1 MKVAQSCLT
10 LCNHW
15 NSPGQEYWI
24 GYHFSSPGNLPNP
37 EIEPMSPALQVG
49 SLPAEPQMKAKNTGV
64 GSLFLLQWIFLTQ
77 ELNQG
82 LLHCRCIF
90 FFLPTEPS
98 GELNYILLSYKKI
111 KNEKKQSVP
120 HQHQPIKL
128 EFLNGSQAHL
138 LLLLWQILFICLFGC
153 VGS

>member
-37 EIEPMSPALQVG
+37 EIEPMSPALQVD

-64 GSLFLLQWIFLTQ
+64 GSVFLLQWIFLTQ
-77 ELNQG
+77 ESNWG
-82 LLHCRCIF
+82 LQHCRWIF
-90 FFLPTEPS
+90 CQ
-98 GELNYILLSYKKI
+98 LNYEESPIICHMLHKSLNCVPVLNLTQKI
-111 KNEKKQSVP
+111 
-120 HQHQPIKL
+120 
-128 EFLNGSQAHL
+128 
-138 LLLLWQILFICLFGC
+138 
-153 VGS
+153 